1 MSLWSALTLAV
12 MVTGACSDDML
23 ASTATATTTTTEEP
37 MCQQGEVVACYP
49 GPEGT
54 ADVGTCVSGTQTCEV
69 ADGVAMWS
77 ACAGF
82 VLPADDDICND
93 GIDNDC
99 DGHVDVQPP
108 SLGTCAADPST
119 PPPICTADQLKPDL
133 TGLTKA
139 TAKVTGYD
147 QVLIVPNGVQSI
159 WVKLWGA
166 HGGRSGGGG
175 GFALAKLD
183 VIPGERLT
191 VIVGQAGQVGG
202 IPRYGGGG
210 GGGEAKGYAG
220 GSGGGRSALR
230 RGPIELVTAAGGGG
244 DSLCSGMGCQGGAG
258 GGAIG
263 EDGADYPTDE
273 GYGTRGFGA
282 TPNCG
287 GDGGRSTCG
296 CPGDPHGGGGLQF
309 QGGSPS
315 GQGLGG
321 GGGGGGWFG
330 GGAGSPRCDNG
341 FGIMLGG
348 GGGGGGS
355 SHVNPEDGCVVAG
368 AGSLTANT
376 VDIDYDPEYDG
387 SGRVVVYY

>member
-1 MSLWSALTLAV
+1 MHALQPVSLWSALTLAV
-12 MVTGACSDDML
+12 MVTSACGDD
-23 ASTATATTTTTEEP
+23 TTTEEP

-49 GPEGT
+49 GPEGS
-54 ADVGTCVSGTQTCEV
+54 ADVGSCVSGTQTCEV
-69 ADGVAMWS
+69 TDGIAMWG

-82 VLPADDDICND
+82 VLPAGDDICND

-108 SLGTCAADPST
+108 SLGICAADPST

-139 TAKVTGYD
+139 TFKFTGDD
-147 QVLIVPNGVQSI
+147 QVFIVPDGVQSI
-159 WVKLWGA
+159 WVKLWG
-166 HGGRSGGGG
+166 GGGFGVGSENGGG
-175 GFALAKLD
+175 GFALAELD
-183 VIPGERLT
+183 VIAGDRLT
-191 VIVGQAGQVGG
+191 VIVGAFGQLGG
-202 IPRYGGGG
+202 EPSYGGGG
-210 GGGEAKGYAG
+210 GGGRRRRRRRPLGAAARPYRARH
-220 GSGGGRSALR
+220 GGRR
-230 RGPIELVTAAGGGG
+230 RGGGG
-244 DSLCSGMGCQGGAG
+244 LCPTGVCQGGAG

-263 EDGADYPTDE
+263 EDGTDYPIDE

-296 CPGDPHGGGGLQF
+296 CTSGDPHGGGGLQF
-309 QGGSPS
+309 QGGSPFGE
-315 GQGLGG
+315 GQWGGG

-330 GGAGSPRCDNG
+330 GGAGSPDCG
-341 FGIMLGG
+341 GGG

-368 AGSLTANT
+368 AGRFTANT
-376 VDIDYDPEYDG
+376 VDIDYEVNPEY
-387 SGRVVVYY
+387 SGFGLIVVYY